1 MRYPMFVGPL
11 NPSNPHRDRFADT
24 IAALTKA
31 EDDFYD
37 NRIQVFDELDLGTFK
52 KTRDQVEQ
60 KYEDLFD
67 GELGPWQYKATFD
80 DENPDRKVGD
90 THTVTAPTPGGT
102 TTEPSYR
109 FVLNQFPSSGISAGY
124 AQDLSKFDEVLKDGV
139 EVTNVLAYHFNRGK
153 VSVDPLYGGLK
164 AFKSAGNELSG
175 YTYKALGGFF
185 TSPLQVWDGFGQ
197 VPLAWQ
203 ATANYNSRDLG
214 VMKAAG
220 DVYETMVRTK
230 INEYITALNLYNAAA
245 GGDDGGDLI
254 DDTFTGVGDNPWNG
268 FTGPNVSYNRPKDL
282 PRQFVQEV
290 RAI

>member
-11 NPSNPHRDRFADT
+11 NPSNPYRDFFANA
-24 IAALTKA
+24 IAALTTA
-31 EDDFYD
+31 EDNFYD
-37 NRIQVFDELDLGTFK
+37 NRVQVFDELDLGKFN

-80 DENPDRKVGD
+80 DEDPDRKEGD
-90 THTVTAPTPGGT
+90 FHTVTAPTPGGT

-124 AQDLSKFDEVLKDGV
+124 AQSLSTIERVEKDGV

-164 AFKSAGNELSG
+164 AFKSAG
-175 YTYKALGGFF
+175 TDLGGYVYRSGLF
-185 TSPLQVWDGFGQ
+185 TGTLQVWDGFGQ
-197 VPLAWQ
+197 VPEAWQ
-203 ATANYNSRDLG
+203 GTSNYGSRKLG

-220 DVYETMVRTK
+220 DVYEDMVRSK
-230 INEYITALNLYNAAA
+230 INAYINALNLYNSAA
-245 GGDDGGDLI
+245 GGDEGGDLI
-254 DDTFTGVGDNPWNG
+254 DDTFTGVGDRPWDG
-268 FTGPNVSYNRPKDL
+268 FTGSNVSYNRPKDL
-282 PRQFVQEV
+282 PRNFVREV
-290 RAI
+290 RGI

>member
-11 NPSNPHRDRFADT
+11 DPSNPHRDRFADT
-24 IAALTKA
+24 IEALTKA

-37 NRIQVFDELDLGTFK
+37 NRIQVFDELDLGSFK
-52 KTRDQVEQ
+52 KTRDEVEK
-60 KYEDLFD
+60 KYEDLFG

-80 DENPDRKVGD
+80 DEDPDRKVGD
-90 THTVTAPTPGGT
+90 FHTVPAPVPGEGT
-102 TTEPSYR
+102 VEEPSIR

-124 AQDLSKFDEVLKDGV
+124 AQDLSFIERVEKDGV

-164 AFKSAGNELSG
+164 AFKSAGTELGG
-175 YTYKALGGFF
+175 YTYSSGLF
-185 TSPLQVWDGFGQ
+185 TGNLQVWDGFGQ

-230 INEYITALNLYNAAA
+230 INEYITALNLYNAEA
-245 GGDDGGDLI
+245 GGGEDGDLI
-254 DDTFTGVGDNPWNG
+254 DDIFTGVGDQPWDG
-268 FTGPNVSYNRPKDL
+268 FTGSNVSYNRPKDL
-282 PRQFVQEV
+282 PRQFVREV
-290 RAI
+290 RGI